1 VPEQR
6 IHDPRFA
13 RKLVIGIL
21 CMALGGAFLLHNL
34 NLVDAHQS
42 LRFWPLALVILG
54 LERIISRGFLQ
65 AAGGHVL
72 VLLGIALQMDAFEKA
87 YLWMKWWPLGIVWLG
102 LILTLRA
109 LLPQL
114 RPEPTKPQDS
124 FSQDLNERQP

>member
-6 IHDPRFA
+6 THDPRFA
-13 RKLVIGIL
+13 RKLVVGIL

-54 LERIISRGFLQ
+54 LERIISRGFLR
-65 AAGGHVL
+65 ATGGHAL

-87 YLWMKWWPLGIVWLG
+87 YLWMKWWPLAIVWLG
-102 LILTLRA
+102 LIFTLRA
-109 LLPQL
+109 LWPQL
-114 RPEPTKPQDS
+114 KPEPTKPQEP
-124 FSQDLNERQP
+124 FCQDLNERQP